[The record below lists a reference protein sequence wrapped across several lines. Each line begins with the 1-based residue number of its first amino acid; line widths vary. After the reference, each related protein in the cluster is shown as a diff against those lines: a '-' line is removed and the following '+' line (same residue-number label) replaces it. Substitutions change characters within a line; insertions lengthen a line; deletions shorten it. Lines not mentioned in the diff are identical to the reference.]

1 MNVLLDT
8 SAWIELF
15 KATKNTGR
23 IKEILTKE
31 PCYTSIVTIAEIV
44 NWAEKEKRNHEDIID
59 NVGKAS
65 TIIGL
70 NESISVLAGRLNF
83 ERKKLNSKLGML
95 DSFILATAMTYG
107 LRILTKDSY
116 FGDLQEVEK
125 L

>member
-1 MNVLLDT
+1 MLLDT

-15 KATKNTGR
+15 KATKNTAR
-23 IKEILTKE
+23 IKEVLTKE

-44 NWAEKEKRNHEDIID
+44 NWAEKEKRNHEEIID

-70 NESISVLAGRLNF
+70 NESISILAGRLNF
-83 ERKKLNSKLGML
+83 ERKKLNNKWGML
-95 DSFILATAMTYG
+95 GSFILATSMTYG
-107 LRILTKDSY
+107 LRILTKDSD

>member
-1 MNVLLDT
+1 VNVLLDT

-23 IKEILTKE
+23 IKEVLTKE

>member
-1 MNVLLDT
+1 MLLDT

-23 IKEILTKE
+23 IKEVLTKE

>member
-23 IKEILTKE
+23 IKEVLTKE